1 MPDSIKPPRQRSL
14 WPVFV
19 MPALVVIAAIGW
31 SAFWFYAAS
40 QVDQTVDVWRAR
52 EAKAGRVYDR
62 AKRSVAGFPF
72 RLEVTCEDA
81 SVTLVSQTAHGVE
94 DGAAATPVTARLG
107 KILVIG
113 QIYTPGLLI
122 AEFTAPA
129 TLAPRGEPPA
139 MQVNW
144 KTARSSIAG
153 LPGIPQRVALVFDQP
168 AVDRINSGV
177 AVPLARAA
185 HAELHT
191 QFAASTTPDHPV
203 IDVAVDVTQG
213 SVQDIHPALA
223 QPFDALIGARLTGL
237 TDFAPKPWPVRFREM
252 QAAGGK
258 IMIERARIQ
267 QGGMIATAAGS
278 LGLTSSGNLDGEL
291 QMTVAGLDQVIP
303 LLGIEKMLEEG
314 VPQATLDRVAP
325 GVRAQDVNSLLGS
338 LDRVIPG
345 LGKVVRQN
353 AGAGLAAVV
362 NSLGSAAELEGKPA
376 RSFPLRFVDGAV
388 LLGPIKVGQ
397 VPPLF

>member
-1 MPDSIKPPRQRSL
+1 MPDSIKLPRRRPL

-40 QVDQTVDVWRAR
+40 QVDHEVDVWRAR
-52 EAKAGRVYDR
+52 EAKAGRVYDC

-81 SVTLVSQTAHGVE
+81 SVTLVSQTANGTA
-94 DGAAATPVTARLG
+94 DAPVTARLG

-129 TLAPRGEPPA
+129 TLAARGEQPA

-144 KTARSSIAG
+144 TTARSSIAG
-153 LPGIPQRVALVFDQP
+153 LPGIPQRVALVFDAL
-168 AVDRINSGV
+168 AVDRLNSGV

-191 QFAASTTPDHPV
+191 QLAASTTPDHPV
-203 IDVAVDVTQG
+203 IDVAVDLTQA

-237 TDFAPKPWPVRFREM
+237 KDFSPRPWPVRFREI

-267 QGGMIATAAGS
+267 QGNMIATAAGS
-278 LGLTSSGNLDGEL
+278 LGLTPSGNLDGEL
-291 QMTVAGLDQVIP
+291 QMTVAGFEQVIP
-303 LLGIEKMLEEG
+303 LLGIEKVLEEG
-314 VPQATLDRVAP
+314 VPQATLDRLAP
-325 GVRAQDVNSLLGS
+325 GVKAQDVNSLLGS
-338 LDRVIPG
+338 LDRMIPG

-388 LLGPIKVGQ
+388 LLGPVKVGQ

>member
-1 MPDSIKPPRQRSL
+1 MPDSIKLPRQRPL

-40 QVDQTVDVWRAR
+40 QVDHEVDVWRAR
-52 EAKAGRVYDR
+52 EAKAGRVYDCG
-62 AKRSVAGFPF
+62 KRSVAGFPF

-81 SVTLVSQTAHGVE
+81 SVTLVSQTAQ
-94 DGAAATPVTARLG
+94 GAGDAPVTARLG

-113 QIYTPGLLI
+113 QVYTPGLLI

-129 TLAPRGEPPA
+129 TLAARGEPPA

-144 KTARSSIAG
+144 ATARSSIAG
-153 LPGIPQRVALVFDQP
+153 LPGIPQRVALVFDAP
-168 AVDRINSGV
+168 AVDRLNSGI

-185 HAELHT
+185 HVELHT
-191 QFAASTTPDHPV
+191 QFAASSTPDHPV
-203 IDVAVDVTQG
+203 IDVAVDLTQA

-223 QPFDALIGARLTGL
+223 QPFDALVGARLTGL
-237 TDFAPKPWPVRFREM
+237 RDFSPKPWPVRFREI
-252 QAAGGK
+252 QAADGK
-258 IMIERARIQ
+258 IRIERARIQ
-267 QGGMIATAAGS
+267 QGNMIATAAGS
-278 LGLTSSGNLDGEL
+278 LGLTPDGNLDGEL
-291 QMTVAGLDQVIP
+291 QMTVAGFEQVIP
-303 LLGIEKMLEEG
+303 LLGIEKVLEEG
-314 VPQATLDRVAP
+314 VPQATLDRLAP
-325 GVRAQDVNSLLGS
+325 GVKAQDVNNLLGS
-338 LDRVIPG
+338 LDRMIPG

-362 NSLGSAAELEGKPA
+362 NSLGTPAELEGKPA
-376 RSFPLRFVDGAV
+376 RSFPLRFADGAV
-388 LLGPIKVGQ
+388 LLGPVKVGQ

>member
-1 MPDSIKPPRQRSL
+1 MPDSIQMPRRRPL
-14 WPVFV
+14 WLLFAL
-19 MPALVVIAAIGW
+19 PALVVVAAIGW

-40 QVDQTVDVWRAR
+40 QVDQAVDAWRAR
-52 EAKAGRVYDR
+52 EAKAGRVYDC

-81 SVTLVSQTAHGVE
+81 SVTLLAQTA
-94 DGAAATPVTARLG
+94 DAAKDAPVTARLG

-129 TLAPRGEPPA
+129 TLAGRDVPA
-139 MQVNW
+139 MRVDW
-144 KTARSSIAG
+144 ATARSSIAG
-153 LPGIPQRVALVFDQP
+153 LPGVPERVALVFDRP
-168 AVDRINSGV
+168 TIERAGGSV
-177 AVPLARAA
+177 ALPLARAA
-185 HAELHT
+185 HVELHT
-191 QFAASTTPDHPV
+191 QLAAASTPDHPV
-203 IDVAVDVTQG
+203 IDVAADLAQA
-213 SVQDIHPALA
+213 SVQDLHPALA
-223 QPFDALIGARLTGL
+223 LPFDALVGARLTGL
-237 TDFAPKPWPVRFREM
+237 KDFSAKPWPARFREI

-258 IMIERARIQ
+258 IKIERARVQ
-267 QGGMIATAAGS
+267 QGGMIAIAAGT
-278 LGLTSSGNLDGEL
+278 LGLTPAGNLDGEL
-291 QMTVAGLDQVIP
+291 QMTVAGFEQVIP
-303 LLGIEKMLEEG
+303 LLGIEKILEEG
-314 VPQATLDRVAP
+314 VPQATLDRLAP
-325 GVRAQDVNSLLGS
+325 GVKSRDVDNLLGS
-338 LDRVIPG
+338 LDRMIPG
-345 LGKVVRQN
+345 LGRMVRRN

>member
-1 MPDSIKPPRQRSL
+1 MPDSIKPPRRHSL

-31 SAFWFYAAS
+31 SAFWFYTAS
-40 QVDQTVDVWRAR
+40 QVDHQVDVWRAR
-52 EAKAGRVYDR
+52 EAKAGRVYDC

-81 SVTLVSQTAHGVE
+81 SVTLVSQTAHG
-94 DGAAATPVTARLG
+94 AADAPVTARLG

-153 LPGIPQRVALVFDQP
+153 LPGVPERVALVFDQP
-168 AVDRINSGV
+168 AIDRVNSGV

-191 QFAASTTPDHPV
+191 QLAASTTPAHPV
-203 IDVAVDVTQG
+203 IDVAVDLTQA

-237 TDFAPKPWPVRFREM
+237 KDFSPKPWPARFRDI
-252 QAAGGK
+252 QAARGK

-267 QGGMIATAAGS
+267 QGGMIAVANGS
-278 LGLTSSGNLDGEL
+278 LGLTPNGNLDGEL
-291 QMTVAGLDQVIP
+291 QMTVAGFEQVIP
-303 LLGIEKMLEEG
+303 LLGLEKVLEEG
-314 VPQATLDRVAP
+314 GPQATLDRVAP
-325 GVRAQDVNSLLGS
+325 GVRAQDVSNLLGS
-338 LDRVIPG
+338 LDRMIPG

-376 RSFPLRFVDGAV
+376 RAFPLRFVDGAV
-388 LLGPIKVGQ
+388 LLGPVKVGQ

>member
-1 MPDSIKPPRQRSL
+1 MPDSIKLPRQRPL

-40 QVDQTVDVWRAR
+40 RVDHEVDAWRAR
-52 EAKAGRVYDR
+52 EAKAGRVYDCG
-62 AKRSVAGFPF
+62 KRSVAGFPF
-72 RLEVTCEDA
+72 RLEVTCENA
-81 SVTLVSQTAHGVE
+81 SVTLVSQTAQ
-94 DGAAATPVTARLG
+94 GAGDAPVTARLG
-107 KILVIG
+107 KILMIG

-129 TLAPRGEPPA
+129 TLTARGQPPA

-144 KTARSSIAG
+144 TTARSSIAG
-153 LPGIPQRVALVFDQP
+153 LPGIPQRVALVFDKP
-168 AVDRINSGV
+168 GVDRLNSGV

-191 QFAASTTPDHPV
+191 QFAASSTPDHPV
-203 IDVAVDVTQG
+203 IDVAVDLTQA

-237 TDFAPKPWPVRFREM
+237 KDFAPKPWPVRFREI

-267 QGGMIATAAGS
+267 QGGMIATANGS
-278 LGLTSSGNLDGEL
+278 LGLTSDGNLDGEL
-291 QMTVAGLDQVIP
+291 QMTVAGFEQVIP
-303 LLGIEKMLEEG
+303 LLGIEKVLEEG

-325 GVRAQDVNSLLGS
+325 GVRAQDVNNLLGS
-338 LDRVIPG
+338 LDRMIPG

-362 NSLGSAAELEGKPA
+362 NSLGTPAELEGKPA
-376 RSFPLRFVDGAV
+376 RSFPLRFADGTV
-388 LLGPIKVGQ
+388 LLGPVKVGQ

>member
-1 MPDSIKPPRQRSL
+1 MPDSIKPPRRHSL

-31 SAFWFYAAS
+31 SAFWFYTAS
-40 QVDQTVDVWRAR
+40 QVDHQVDVWRAR
-52 EAKAGRVYDR
+52 EAKAGRVYDC

-81 SVTLVSQTAHGVE
+81 SVTLVSQTAHG
-94 DGAAATPVTARLG
+94 GADAPVTARLG

-153 LPGIPQRVALVFDQP
+153 LPGVPERVALVFDQP
-168 AVDRINSGV
+168 AIDRVNSGV

-191 QFAASTTPDHPV
+191 QLAASTTPDHPV
-203 IDVAVDVTQG
+203 IDVAVDLTQA

-237 TDFAPKPWPVRFREM
+237 KDFSPKPWPARFRDI

-267 QGGMIATAAGS
+267 QGGMIAVANGS
-278 LGLTSSGNLDGEL
+278 LGLTPNGNLDGEL
-291 QMTVAGLDQVIP
+291 QMTVAGFEQVIP
-303 LLGIEKMLEEG
+303 LLGLEKVLEEG

-325 GVRAQDVNSLLGS
+325 GVRAQDVSNLLGS
-338 LDRVIPG
+338 LDRMIPG

-376 RSFPLRFVDGAV
+376 RAFPLRFVDGAV
-388 LLGPIKVGQ
+388 LLGPVKVGQ

>member
-1 MPDSIKPPRQRSL
+1 MPDSIKVPRQRPL

-31 SAFWFYAAS
+31 SVFWFYAAS
-40 QVDQTVDVWRAR
+40 QVDHEVDVWRAR
-52 EAKAGRVYDR
+52 EAKAGRIYDCG
-62 AKRSVAGFPF
+62 KRSVAGFPF

-81 SVTLVSQTAHGVE
+81 SVTLVSQTAQ
-94 DGAAATPVTARLG
+94 GAADTPVTARLG
-107 KILVIG
+107 KILVVG
-113 QIYTPGLLI
+113 QVYTPGLLI

-129 TLAPRGEPPA
+129 TLAARGEPPA
-139 MQVNW
+139 MQVSW

-168 AVDRINSGV
+168 AVDRLNSGV

-191 QFAASTTPDHPV
+191 QLAASSTPEHPV
-203 IDVAVDVTQG
+203 IDVAVDLTQA

-237 TDFAPKPWPVRFREM
+237 TDFAPKPWPARFREI

-267 QGGMIATAAGS
+267 QGGMIAVANGA
-278 LGLTSSGNLDGEL
+278 LGLTAGGNLDGEL
-291 QMTVAGLDQVIP
+291 QMTVAGFEKLVP
-303 LLGIEKMLEEG
+303 LLGIEALLEEG

-325 GVRAQDVNSLLGS
+325 GIKAGDVNSLLGS
-338 LDRVIPG
+338 LDKMIPG

-353 AGAGLAAVV
+353 AGAGIAAVV
-362 NSLGSAAELEGKPA
+362 NSLGTAAELEGKPA

>member
-1 MPDSIKPPRQRSL
+1 MPDSIKLPRRRPL

-40 QVDQTVDVWRAR
+40 QVDHKVDVWRAS
-52 EAKAGRVYDR
+52 EAKAGRVYDC

-81 SVTLVSQTAHGVE
+81 SITLVSQTANGTA
-94 DGAAATPVTARLG
+94 DAPVTARLG

-129 TLAPRGEPPA
+129 TLAARGEQPA

-144 KTARSSIAG
+144 TTARSSIAG
-153 LPGIPQRVALVFDQP
+153 LPGIPQRVALVFDAP
-168 AVDRINSGV
+168 SVDRLNSGV

-191 QFAASTTPDHPV
+191 QLAASTTPDHPV
-203 IDVAVDVTQG
+203 IDVAVDLTQA

-237 TDFAPKPWPVRFREM
+237 KDFSPRPWPVRFREI

-267 QGGMIATAAGS
+267 QGNMIATAAGS
-278 LGLTSSGNLDGEL
+278 LGLTPSGNLDGEL
-291 QMTVAGLDQVIP
+291 QMTVAGFEQVIP
-303 LLGIEKMLEEG
+303 LLGIEKVLEEG
-314 VPQATLDRVAP
+314 VPQATLDRLAP
-325 GVRAQDVNSLLGS
+325 GVKAQDVNSLLGS
-338 LDRVIPG
+338 LDRMIPG

-388 LLGPIKVGQ
+388 LLGPVKVGQ

>member
-1 MPDSIKPPRQRSL
+1 MPDSIKLPRRRPL

-40 QVDQTVDVWRAR
+40 QVDHEVDVWRAR
-52 EAKAGRVYDR
+52 EAKAGRVYDC
-62 AKRSVAGFPF
+62 AKHSVAGFPF

-81 SVTLVSQTAHGVE
+81 SVTLVSQTANGTA
-94 DGAAATPVTARLG
+94 DAPVTARLG

-129 TLAPRGEPPA
+129 TLAARGEQPA

-144 KTARSSIAG
+144 TTARSSIAG
-153 LPGIPQRVALVFDQP
+153 LPGIPQRVALVFDAP
-168 AVDRINSGV
+168 AVDRLNSGV

-191 QFAASTTPDHPV
+191 QLAASTTPDHPV
-203 IDVAVDVTQG
+203 IDVAVDLTQA

-237 TDFAPKPWPVRFREM
+237 KDFSPRPWPVRFREI

-267 QGGMIATAAGS
+267 QGNMIATAAGS
-278 LGLTSSGNLDGEL
+278 LGLTPSGNLDGEL
-291 QMTVAGLDQVIP
+291 QMTVAGFEQVIP
-303 LLGIEKMLEEG
+303 LLGIEKVLEEG
-314 VPQATLDRVAP
+314 VPQATLDRLAP
-325 GVRAQDVNSLLGS
+325 GVKAQDVNSLLGS
-338 LDRVIPG
+338 LDRMIPG

-388 LLGPIKVGQ
+388 LLGPVKVGQ

>member
-1 MPDSIKPPRQRSL
+1 MPDSIKVPRQRPL

-31 SAFWFYAAS
+31 SVFWFYAAS
-40 QVDQTVDVWRAR
+40 QVDHEVDVWRAR
-52 EAKAGRVYDR
+52 EAKAGRIYDCG
-62 AKRSVAGFPF
+62 KRSVAGFPF

-81 SVTLVSQTAHGVE
+81 SVTLVSQTAQ
-94 DGAAATPVTARLG
+94 GAADTPVTARLG
-107 KILVIG
+107 KILVVG
-113 QIYTPGLLI
+113 QVYTPGLLI

-129 TLAPRGEPPA
+129 TLAARGEPPA
-139 MQVNW
+139 MQVSW

-168 AVDRINSGV
+168 AVDRLNSGV

-191 QFAASTTPDHPV
+191 QLAASSTPEHPV
-203 IDVAVDVTQG
+203 IDVAVDLTQA

-237 TDFAPKPWPVRFREM
+237 TDFAPKPWPARFREI

-267 QGGMIATAAGS
+267 QGGMIAVANGS
-278 LGLTSSGNLDGEL
+278 LGLTPGGNLDGEL
-291 QMTVAGLDQVIP
+291 QMTVAGFEQVIP
-303 LLGIEKMLEEG
+303 RLGIEKVLEEG

-325 GVRAQDVNSLLGS
+325 GVRAQDVNNLLGS
-338 LDRVIPG
+338 LDKMIPG

-362 NSLGSAAELEGKPA
+362 NSLGSPAELEGKPA
-376 RSFPLRFVDGAV
+376 RSFPLRFADGAV
-388 LLGPIKVGQ
+388 LLGPVKVGQ

>member
-1 MPDSIKPPRQRSL
+1 MPDSIKPPRQRPL

-31 SAFWFYAAS
+31 SVFWFYAAS
-40 QVDQTVDVWRAR
+40 QVDHEVDVWRAR
-52 EAKAGRVYDR
+52 EAKAGRIYDCG
-62 AKRSVAGFPF
+62 KRSVAGFPF

-81 SVTLVSQTAHGVE
+81 SVTLVSQTAQ
-94 DGAAATPVTARLG
+94 GAADTPVTARLG
-107 KILVIG
+107 KILVVG
-113 QIYTPGLLI
+113 QVYTPGLLI

-129 TLAPRGEPPA
+129 TLAARGEPPA

-168 AVDRINSGV
+168 AVDRLNSGV
-177 AVPLARAA
+177 AVRLARAA

-191 QFAASTTPDHPV
+191 QLAASSTPEHPV
-203 IDVAVDVTQG
+203 IDVAVDLTQA

-237 TDFAPKPWPVRFREM
+237 TDFAPKPWPARFREI

-267 QGGMIATAAGS
+267 QGGMIAVANGS
-278 LGLTSSGNLDGEL
+278 LGLTPGGNLDGEL
-291 QMTVAGLDQVIP
+291 QMTVAGFEQVIP
-303 LLGIEKMLEEG
+303 RLGIEKVLEEG

-325 GVRAQDVNSLLGS
+325 GVRAQDVNNLLGS
-338 LDRVIPG
+338 LDKMIPG

-362 NSLGSAAELEGKPA
+362 NSLGSPAELEGKPA
-376 RSFPLRFVDGAV
+376 RSFPLRFADGAV
-388 LLGPIKVGQ
+388 LLGPVKVGQ

>member
-1 MPDSIKPPRQRSL
+1 MPDSIKLPRRRPL

-40 QVDQTVDVWRAR
+40 QVDHEVDVWRAR
-52 EAKAGRVYDR
+52 EAKAGRVYDC

-81 SVTLVSQTAHGVE
+81 SVTLVSQTANGTA
-94 DGAAATPVTARLG
+94 DAPVTARLG

-129 TLAPRGEPPA
+129 TLAARGEQPA

-144 KTARSSIAG
+144 TTARSSIAG
-153 LPGIPQRVALVFDQP
+153 LPGIPQRVALVFDAP
-168 AVDRINSGV
+168 AVDRLNSGV

-191 QFAASTTPDHPV
+191 QLAASTTPDHPV
-203 IDVAVDVTQG
+203 IDVAVDLTQA

-237 TDFAPKPWPVRFREM
+237 KDFSPRPWPVRFREI

-267 QGGMIATAAGS
+267 QGNMIATAAGS
-278 LGLTSSGNLDGEL
+278 LGLTPSGNLDGEL
-291 QMTVAGLDQVIP
+291 QMTVAGFEQVIP
-303 LLGIEKMLEEG
+303 LLGIEKVLEEG
-314 VPQATLDRVAP
+314 VPQATLDRLAP
-325 GVRAQDVNSLLGS
+325 GVKAQDVNSLLGS
-338 LDRVIPG
+338 LDRMIPG

-388 LLGPIKVGQ
+388 LLGPVKVGQ

>member
-1 MPDSIKPPRQRSL
+1 MPDSIKPPRRHSL

-19 MPALVVIAAIGW
+19 MPTLVVIAAIGW
-31 SAFWFYAAS
+31 SAFWFYTAS
-40 QVDQTVDVWRAR
+40 QVDHQVDVWRAR
-52 EAKAGRVYDR
+52 EAKAGRVYDC

-81 SVTLVSQTAHGVE
+81 SVTLVSQTAHG
-94 DGAAATPVTARLG
+94 AADAPVTARLG

-153 LPGIPQRVALVFDQP
+153 LPGVPERVALVFDQP
-168 AVDRINSGV
+168 AIDRVNSGV

-191 QFAASTTPDHPV
+191 QLAASTTPDHPV
-203 IDVAVDVTQG
+203 IDVAVDLTQA

-237 TDFAPKPWPVRFREM
+237 KDFSPKPWPARFRDI

-267 QGGMIATAAGS
+267 QGGMIAVANGS
-278 LGLTSSGNLDGEL
+278 LGLTPNGNLDGEL
-291 QMTVAGLDQVIP
+291 QMTVAGFEQVIP
-303 LLGIEKMLEEG
+303 LLGLEKVLEEG

-325 GVRAQDVNSLLGS
+325 GVRAQDVSNLLGS
-338 LDRVIPG
+338 LDRMIPG

-376 RSFPLRFVDGAV
+376 RAFPLRFVDGAV
-388 LLGPIKVGQ
+388 LLGPVKVGQ

>member
-1 MPDSIKPPRQRSL
+1 MPDSIKLPRQRPL
-14 WPVFV
+14 WPVFA
-19 MPALVVIAAIGW
+19 MPALVIIAAIGW
-31 SAFWFYAAS
+31 TAFWFYAAS
-40 QVDQTVDVWRAR
+40 QVDHEVDVWRAR
-52 EAKAGRVYDR
+52 EAKAGRVYDCG
-62 AKRSVAGFPF
+62 KRSVAGFPF

-81 SVTLVSQTAHGVE
+81 SVTLVSQTAQ
-94 DGAAATPVTARLG
+94 GAADTPVTARLG
-107 KILVIG
+107 KIVVIG

-129 TLAPRGEPPA
+129 TLAPRGESPA

-153 LPGIPQRVALVFDQP
+153 LPGIPQRVALVFDVP
-168 AVDRINSGV
+168 VIDRLNSGV

-191 QFAASTTPDHPV
+191 QLAASSTPEHPV
-203 IDVAVDVTQG
+203 IDVAVDLTQA

-223 QPFDALIGARLTGL
+223 LPFDALIGARVTGL
-237 TDFAPKPWPVRFREM
+237 KDFSPKPWPVRFREI

-258 IMIERARIQ
+258 ITIERARVQ
-267 QGGMIATAAGS
+267 QGDMIATANGS
-278 LGLTSSGNLDGEL
+278 LGLTSGGNLDGEL
-291 QMTVAGLDQVIP
+291 QMTVAGFEQVIP
-303 LLGIEKMLEEG
+303 LLGIEKVLEEG

-325 GVRAQDVNSLLGS
+325 GVRAQDVNNLLGS
-338 LDRVIPG
+338 LDKMIPG

-353 AGAGLAAVV
+353 ASAGLAAVV
-362 NSLGSAAELEGKPA
+362 NSLGSPAELEGKSA
-376 RSFPLRFVDGAV
+376 RSFPLRFADGAV
-388 LLGPIKVGQ
+388 LLGPVKVGQ

>member
-1 MPDSIKPPRQRSL
+1 MPDSIKPPRRHSL

-31 SAFWFYAAS
+31 SAFWFYTAS
-40 QVDQTVDVWRAR
+40 QVDHQVDVWRAR
-52 EAKAGRVYDR
+52 EAKAGRVYDC

-81 SVTLVSQTAHGVE
+81 SVTLVSQTAHG
-94 DGAAATPVTARLG
+94 AADAPVTARLG

-153 LPGIPQRVALVFDQP
+153 LPGVPERVALVFDQP
-168 AVDRINSGV
+168 AIDRVNSGV

-191 QFAASTTPDHPV
+191 QLAASTTPDHPV
-203 IDVAVDVTQG
+203 IDVAVDLTQA

-237 TDFAPKPWPVRFREM
+237 KDFSPKPWPARFRDI

-267 QGGMIATAAGS
+267 QGGMIAVANGS
-278 LGLTSSGNLDGEL
+278 LGLTPNGNLDGEL
-291 QMTVAGLDQVIP
+291 QMTVAGFEQVIP
-303 LLGIEKMLEEG
+303 LLGLEKVLEEG

-325 GVRAQDVNSLLGS
+325 GVRAQDVSNLLGS
-338 LDRVIPG
+338 LDRMIPG

-376 RSFPLRFVDGAV
+376 RAFPLRFVDGAV
-388 LLGPIKVGQ
+388 LLGPVKVGQ

>member
-1 MPDSIKPPRQRSL
+1 MPDSIKLPRQRPL

-40 QVDQTVDVWRAR
+40 QVDHEVDVWRAR
-52 EAKAGRVYDR
+52 EAKAGRVYDCG
-62 AKRSVAGFPF
+62 KRSVAGFPF

-81 SVTLVSQTAHGVE
+81 SVTLVSQTAQGTV
-94 DGAAATPVTARLG
+94 DGAADAPVTARLG

-144 KTARSSIAG
+144 TTARSSIAG

-168 AVDRINSGV
+168 AVDRLNSGV

-191 QFAASTTPDHPV
+191 QLAASSTPDHPV
-203 IDVAVDVTQG
+203 IDVAVDLTQA

-237 TDFAPKPWPVRFREM
+237 KDFSPKPWPVRFREI

-267 QGGMIATAAGS
+267 QGGMIATANGS
-278 LGLTSSGNLDGEL
+278 LGLTSGGNLDGEL
-291 QMTVAGLDQVIP
+291 QMTVAGFEQIIP
-303 LLGIEKMLEEG
+303 LLGIEKVLEEG

-325 GVRAQDVNSLLGS
+325 GVRAQDVNNLLGS
-338 LDRVIPG
+338 LDKMIPG

-353 AGAGLAAVV
+353 ASVGLAAVV
-362 NSLGSAAELEGKPA
+362 NSLGSPAELEGKPA
-376 RSFPLRFVDGAV
+376 RSFPLRFADGAV
-388 LLGPIKVGQ
+388 LLGPVKVGQ

>member
-1 MPDSIKPPRQRSL
+1 MPDSIKPPRQRPL

-31 SAFWFYAAS
+31 SVFWFYAAS
-40 QVDQTVDVWRAR
+40 QVDHEVDVWRAR
-52 EAKAGRVYDR
+52 EAKAGRIYDCG
-62 AKRSVAGFPF
+62 KRSVAGFPF

-81 SVTLVSQTAHGVE
+81 SVTLVSQTAQ
-94 DGAAATPVTARLG
+94 GAADTPVTARLG
-107 KILVIG
+107 KILVVG
-113 QIYTPGLLI
+113 QVYTPGLLI

-129 TLAPRGEPPA
+129 TLAARGEPPA
-139 MQVNW
+139 MQVSW

-168 AVDRINSGV
+168 AVDRLNSGV

-191 QFAASTTPDHPV
+191 QLAASSTPEHPV
-203 IDVAVDVTQG
+203 IDVAVDLTQA

-237 TDFAPKPWPVRFREM
+237 TDFAPKPWPARFREI

-267 QGGMIATAAGS
+267 QGGMIAVANGS
-278 LGLTSSGNLDGEL
+278 LGLTPGGNLDGEL
-291 QMTVAGLDQVIP
+291 QMTVAGFEQVIP
-303 LLGIEKMLEEG
+303 RLGIEKVLEEG

-325 GVRAQDVNSLLGS
+325 GVRAQDVNNLLGS
-338 LDRVIPG
+338 LDKMIPG

-362 NSLGSAAELEGKPA
+362 NSLGSPAELEGKPA
-376 RSFPLRFVDGAV
+376 RSFPLRFADGAV
-388 LLGPIKVGQ
+388 LLGPVKVGQ

>member
-1 MPDSIKPPRQRSL
+1 MPDSIKLPRRRPL

-40 QVDQTVDVWRAR
+40 QVDHEVDVWRAR
-52 EAKAGRVYDR
+52 EAKAGRVYDC

-81 SVTLVSQTAHGVE
+81 SVTLVSQTANGTA
-94 DGAAATPVTARLG
+94 DTPVTARLG

-129 TLAPRGEPPA
+129 TLAARGEQPA

-144 KTARSSIAG
+144 TTARSSIAG
-153 LPGIPQRVALVFDQP
+153 LPGIPQRVALVFDAP
-168 AVDRINSGV
+168 AVDRLNSGV

-191 QFAASTTPDHPV
+191 QLAASTTPDHPV
-203 IDVAVDVTQG
+203 IDVAVDLTQA

-237 TDFAPKPWPVRFREM
+237 KDFSPRPWPVRFREI

-267 QGGMIATAAGS
+267 QGNMIATAAGS
-278 LGLTSSGNLDGEL
+278 LGLTPSGNLDGEL
-291 QMTVAGLDQVIP
+291 QMTVAGFEQVIP
-303 LLGIEKMLEEG
+303 LLGIEKVLEEG
-314 VPQATLDRVAP
+314 VPQATLDRLAP
-325 GVRAQDVNSLLGS
+325 GVKAQDVNSLLGS
-338 LDRVIPG
+338 LDRMIPG

-388 LLGPIKVGQ
+388 LLGPVKVGQ

>member
-1 MPDSIKPPRQRSL
+1 MPDSIKLPRRRPL

-19 MPALVVIAAIGW
+19 MPALVAIAAIGW

-40 QVDQTVDVWRAR
+40 QVDHEVDVWRAR
-52 EAKAGRVYDR
+52 EAKAGRVYDC

-81 SVTLVSQTAHGVE
+81 SVTLVSQTAHGAG
-94 DGAAATPVTARLG
+94 DAPVTARLG

-129 TLAPRGEPPA
+129 TLAARGEPPA

-153 LPGIPQRVALVFDQP
+153 LPGIPQRVALVFDAP
-168 AVDRINSGV
+168 SVDRLNSGV

-191 QFAASTTPDHPV
+191 QLAASSTPDHPV
-203 IDVAVDVTQG
+203 IDVAVDLTQA
-213 SVQDIHPALA
+213 SVQDIHPALT

-237 TDFAPKPWPVRFREM
+237 KDFSPKPWPVRFREI
-252 QAAGGK
+252 QAADGK
-258 IMIERARIQ
+258 IRIERARIQ
-267 QGGMIATAAGS
+267 QGNMIATAAGS
-278 LGLTSSGNLDGEL
+278 LDLTPDGNLDGEL
-291 QMTVAGLDQVIP
+291 QVTVVGFEQVIP
-303 LLGIEKMLEEG
+303 LLGIEKVLEEG
-314 VPQATLDRVAP
+314 VPQATLDRLAP
-325 GVRAQDVNSLLGS
+325 GVKAQDVNNLLGS
-338 LDRVIPG
+338 LDRMIPG

-362 NSLGSAAELEGKPA
+362 NSLGSPAELEGKPA
-376 RSFPLRFVDGAV
+376 RSFPLRFADGAV
-388 LLGPIKVGQ
+388 LLGPVKVGQ

>member
-1 MPDSIKPPRQRSL
+1 MPDSIKLPRQRPL

-40 QVDQTVDVWRAR
+40 QVDHEVDVWRAR
-52 EAKAGRVYDR
+52 EAKAGRVYDCG
-62 AKRSVAGFPF
+62 KRSVAGFPF

-81 SVTLVSQTAHGVE
+81 SVTLVSQTAHGV
-94 DGAAATPVTARLG
+94 DGGAAAAPVTARLG

-129 TLAPRGEPPA
+129 TLAARGEQPA

-153 LPGIPQRVALVFDQP
+153 LPGIPQRVALVFDAP
-168 AVDRINSGV
+168 AIDRLNSGV

-191 QFAASTTPDHPV
+191 QLAASTTPNHPV
-203 IDVAVDVTQG
+203 IDVAVDLTQA

-237 TDFAPKPWPVRFREM
+237 KDFSPKPWPARFREI

-267 QGGMIATAAGS
+267 QGNMIATAAGS
-278 LGLTSSGNLDGEL
+278 LGLTPGGNLDGEL
-291 QMTVAGLDQVIP
+291 QMTVAGFEQVIP
-303 LLGIEKMLEEG
+303 LLGLEKVLEEG
-314 VPQATLDRVAP
+314 VPQATLDRLAP
-325 GVRAQDVNSLLGS
+325 GVKAQDVNSLLGS
-338 LDRVIPG
+338 LDRMIPG

-353 AGAGLAAVV
+353 AGAGLATVV

-376 RSFPLRFVDGAV
+376 RAFPLRFVDGAV
-388 LLGPIKVGQ
+388 LLGPVKVGQ

>member
-1 MPDSIKPPRQRSL
+1 MPDSIKLPRRRPL

-40 QVDQTVDVWRAR
+40 QVDHEVDVWRAR
-52 EAKAGRVYDR
+52 EAKAGRVYDC

-81 SVTLVSQTAHGVE
+81 SVTLVSQTAHGAG
-94 DGAAATPVTARLG
+94 DAPVTARLG

-122 AEFTAPA
+122 AEFPAPA
-129 TLAPRGEPPA
+129 TLAARGEPPA

-153 LPGIPQRVALVFDQP
+153 LPGIPQRVALVFDAP
-168 AVDRINSGV
+168 SVDRLNSGV

-191 QFAASTTPDHPV
+191 QLAASSTPDHPV
-203 IDVAVDVTQG
+203 IDVAVDLTQA
-213 SVQDIHPALA
+213 SVQDIHPALT

-237 TDFAPKPWPVRFREM
+237 KDFSPKPWPVRFREI
-252 QAAGGK
+252 QAADGK
-258 IMIERARIQ
+258 IRIERARIQ
-267 QGGMIATAAGS
+267 QGNMIATAAGS
-278 LGLTSSGNLDGEL
+278 LNLTPDGNLDGEL
-291 QMTVAGLDQVIP
+291 QVTVVGFEQVIP
-303 LLGIEKMLEEG
+303 LLGIEKVLEEG
-314 VPQATLDRVAP
+314 VPQATLDRLAP
-325 GVRAQDVNSLLGS
+325 GVKAQDVNNLLGS
-338 LDRVIPG
+338 LDRMIPG

-362 NSLGSAAELEGKPA
+362 NSLGSPAELEGKPA
-376 RSFPLRFVDGAV
+376 RSFPLRFADGAV
-388 LLGPIKVGQ
+388 LLGPVKVGQ

>member
-52 EAKAGRVYDR
+52 EAKAGRVYDC

-81 SVTLVSQTAHGVE
+81 GVTLVSQTAQ
-94 DGAAATPVTARLG
+94 GATDAPVTARLG

-153 LPGIPQRVALVFDQP
+153 LPGIPQRVALVFDAP
-168 AVDRINSGV
+168 AIDRLNSGV

-191 QFAASTTPDHPV
+191 QLAASSTPDHPV
-203 IDVAVDVTQG
+203 IDVAVDLTQA

-223 QPFDALIGARLTGL
+223 PPFDALIGARLTGL
-237 TDFAPKPWPVRFREM
+237 QDFSPKPWPARFREI

>member
-1 MPDSIKPPRQRSL
+1 MPDSIKLPRRRPL

-19 MPALVVIAAIGW
+19 MPALVVVAAIGW

-40 QVDQTVDVWRAR
+40 QVDHQVDAWRAR
-52 EAKAGRVYDR
+52 EAKAGRVYDCG
-62 AKRSVAGFPF
+62 KRSVAGFPF
-72 RLEVTCEDA
+72 RLEVTCENA
-81 SVTLVSQTAHGVE
+81 SVTLVSQTAHG
-94 DGAAATPVTARLG
+94 AADAPVTARLG

-129 TLAPRGEPPA
+129 TLAARGEPPA

-144 KTARSSIAG
+144 ATARSSIEG
-153 LPGIPQRVALVFDQP
+153 LPGIPQRVALVFDRP
-168 AVDRINSGV
+168 AIDRVNSGV
-177 AVPLARAA
+177 AVPLARAD

-191 QFAASTTPDHPV
+191 QLAAISTADHPA
-203 IDVAVDVTQG
+203 IDVAVDLTQA

-237 TDFAPKPWPVRFREM
+237 KDFAPKPWPVRFREI
-252 QAAGGK
+252 QAADGK
-258 IMIERARIQ
+258 IAIERARIQ
-267 QGGMIATAAGS
+267 QGGMIAVANGA
-278 LGLTSSGNLDGEL
+278 LGLTPGGNLDGEL
-291 QMTVAGLDQVIP
+291 QMTVAGFEQVIP
-303 LLGIEKMLEEG
+303 LLGIEKVLEEG

-325 GVRAQDVNSLLGS
+325 GVRAQDVNNLLGS
-338 LDRVIPG
+338 LDRMIPG

-362 NSLGSAAELEGKPA
+362 NSLGSPAELEGKPA

-388 LLGPIKVGQ
+388 LLGPVKVGQ

>member
-1 MPDSIKPPRQRSL
+1 MPDSIKLPRRRPL

-40 QVDQTVDVWRAR
+40 QVDHEVDVWRAR
-52 EAKAGRVYDR
+52 EAKAGRVYDC

-81 SVTLVSQTAHGVE
+81 SVTLVSQTAHGAG
-94 DGAAATPVTARLG
+94 DAPVTARLG

-129 TLAPRGEPPA
+129 TLAARGEPPA

-153 LPGIPQRVALVFDQP
+153 LPGIPQRVALVFDAP
-168 AVDRINSGV
+168 SVDRLNSGV

-191 QFAASTTPDHPV
+191 QLAASSTPDHPV
-203 IDVAVDVTQG
+203 IDVAVDLTQA
-213 SVQDIHPALA
+213 SVQDIHPALT

-237 TDFAPKPWPVRFREM
+237 KDFSPKPWPVRFREI
-252 QAAGGK
+252 QAADGK
-258 IMIERARIQ
+258 IRIERARIQ
-267 QGGMIATAAGS
+267 QGNMIATAAGS
-278 LGLTSSGNLDGEL
+278 LDLTPDGNLDGEL
-291 QMTVAGLDQVIP
+291 QVTVVGFEQVIP
-303 LLGIEKMLEEG
+303 LLGIEKVLEEG
-314 VPQATLDRVAP
+314 VPQATLDRLAP
-325 GVRAQDVNSLLGS
+325 GVKAQDVNNLLGS
-338 LDRVIPG
+338 LDKMIPG

-362 NSLGSAAELEGKPA
+362 NSLGSPAELEGKPA
-376 RSFPLRFVDGAV
+376 RSFPLRFADGAV
-388 LLGPIKVGQ
+388 LLGPVKVGQ